1 MRFPV
6 DIRETDSVSDLVLQ
20 VARHFERLADH
31 LTQGREQLELV
42 PQSAEPE
49 KLYNGLL
56 VYADGS
62 NWNPGGGEG
71 IYAYYAGQWNRL
83 G

>member
-6 DIRETDSVSDLVLQ
+6 DIRETDSVRDLVLQ
-20 VARHFERLADH
+20 VSRHFERLADYM
-31 LTQGREQLELV
+31 TQGRDRLELV
-42 PQSAEPE
+42 EQNAEPE
-49 KLYNGLL
+49 KLYDGLI
-56 VYADGS
+56 VYADGT

-71 IYAYYAGQWNRL
+71 VYVYYAGQWNRL